1 MLASRVTASRI
12 ASYLL
17 AALALFLIL
26 HFYLIAPLLGGLL
39 VFELV
44 QLVSSRTHLNRLP
57 DKRARLIALV
67 FIAGMIGLLL
77 CMIGAGIFWIFRGEA
92 GAVSD
97 LIRRVEAIHETLRQ
111 DLPKWIAI
119 YLPQD
124 LSGWKTLINDWT
136 AKHAANLQSFG
147 KHTGHVLA
155 QLLIAM
161 VIGAL
166 ISLHPRIESRGSLAL
181 ALQDRCRHLSAA
193 FRNIVF
199 AQVRISALNT
209 FFTWCYLSIL
219 LPMWDVHLPLTK
231 TLIAVTFLAGLLPVI
246 GNLISNTAIFMTSLS
261 ISPTVAVA
269 SLTYLV
275 VIHKLEYFLNARIVG
290 SRISAKA
297 WELLLAML
305 ALEATFGL
313 QGLVAAPVFYAYV
326 KDELKAAGL
335 V

>member
-1 MLASRVTASRI
+1 MLSRFPAPRI

-17 AALALFLIL
+17 AALALFLVL
-26 HFYLIAPLLGGLL
+26 HFHLIAPLLGGLL

-67 FIAGMIGLLL
+67 LISCFIGLLL
-77 CMIGAGIFWIFRGEA
+77 CLLGASIFWIFRGEA
-92 GAVSD
+92 NAMPD
-97 LIRRVEAIHETLRQ
+97 LLKRVETIHVTLRQ
-111 DLPKWIAI
+111 DLPHWIAN

-124 LSGWKTLINDWT
+124 LSGWKVLLNEWT
-136 AKHAANLQSFG
+136 AKHAANLQSIG
-147 KHTGHVLA
+147 KHTGHVMA

-166 ISLHPRIESRGSLAL
+166 ISLHPRIESRGPLAL
-181 ALQDRCRHLSAA
+181 ALQDRCRQLSMA

-209 FFTWCYLSIL
+209 FFTWCYLGVL
-219 LPMWDVHLPLTK
+219 LPMWGIHLPLGK
-231 TLIAVTFLAGLLPVI
+231 TLIVLTFFAGLLPVI
-246 GNLISNTAIFMTSLS
+246 GNLISNTAIFVTSLS
-261 ISPTVAVA
+261 ISPAVAMA

-290 SRISAKA
+290 SRISARA
-297 WELLLAML
+297 WEILLAML
-305 ALEATFGL
+305 ALEAMFGL

-326 KDELKAAGL
+326 KDELKTAGL

>member
-1 MLASRVTASRI
+1 MLSRLAAPRI

-26 HFYLIAPLLGGLL
+26 HFHLIVPLLGGLL

-44 QLVSSRTHLNRLP
+44 QLASSRTHLNRLP

-67 FIAGMIGLLL
+67 LISSLIGLLL
-77 CMIGAGIFWIFRGEA
+77 CLLGISIFWIFRGEA
-92 GAVSD
+92 NAMPD
-97 LIRRVEAIHETLRQ
+97 LIKRMESIHVTLRQ
-111 DLPKWIAI
+111 DLPHWITH
-119 YLPQD
+119 YLPLD
-124 LSGWKTLINDWT
+124 LSGWKVLLNEWV
-136 AKHAANLQSFG
+136 AKHATNLQSIG
-147 KHTGHVLA
+147 KHTGHVAA

-166 ISLHPRIESRGSLAL
+166 ISLHPRIASRGALAL
-181 ALQDRCRHLSAA
+181 ALQDRCRQLSTA

-209 FFTWCYLSIL
+209 AFTWCYLDIV
-219 LPMWDVHLPLTK
+219 LPMWGIHLPLSK
-231 TLIAVTFLAGLLPVI
+231 TLIVLTFFAGLLPVI
-246 GNLISNTAIFMTSLS
+246 GNLISNTAIFITSLS
-261 ISPTVAVA
+261 ISPAVA
-269 SLTYLV
+269 AASMAYLV
-275 VIHKLEYFLNARIVG
+275 IIHKLEYFLNARIVG
-290 SRISAKA
+290 SRISAHA

-305 ALEATFGL
+305 IMEAIFGL

-326 KDELKAAGL
+326 KDELKTAGL